1 MELNMNKKFLPL
13 FAAVIYAIT
22 LGSSTVLA
30 LQDGLARTPPM
41 GFNTWNYFGCR
52 NPQRKVDETSMK
64 QIADAFLSKGM
75 KDVGYEFVNIDD
87 CWASGS
93 RDSRGGLAADPQ
105 FFPKGMREIGDY
117 IHSKGLKF
125 GLYTDVGTSTC
136 ATCYGT
142 GGLPGMINHEQ
153 QDADTFVAWGV
164 DYLKVDFCCHD
175 NRAAVQQYVKVR
187 DCLKNAVTRMKSK
200 VPDAHPIVYS
210 ICNWGEQNPWQWGD
224 SVGHLWRTTKD
235 ISNQY
240 GSQMSNLDNN
250 TPLYPY
256 ARIGAWNDP
265 DMLEVG
271 YGDFATNYA
280 RARAHFSLWCMSA
293 APLIAGNDIRFM
305 STQIQEILINKDAIG
320 INQDTLGGDT
330 TRGIIQGRKVASGN
344 TELWVKLL
352 KGRKNSDYAIMLFNR
367 NNANA
372 TTISITTDQI
382 RTVGGDIAAGKAYKV
397 RDVWGKKDLP
407 DWTAG
412 GTFTSPAPVGVND
425 VFMARLSLVPP
436 IALAP
441 IATVKVNDKK
451 VQSEGEQVI
460 VNLQKAGPSAIRIVN
475 LNGKVVYSKTLAGL
489 QNHTIST
496 RGFSRGLYVVN
507 VQNASERFEEKI
519 FLK

>member
-1 MELNMNKKFLPL
+1 MLSV
-13 FAAVIYAIT
+13 FATALCTIAFSAT
-22 LGSSTVLA
+22 DLLA

-52 NPQRKVDETSMK
+52 NPSRPINEKVMK
-64 QIADAFLSKGM
+64 ELADAFVSKGM
-75 KDVGYEFVNIDD
+75 KDVGYQFVNVDD
-87 CWASGS
+87 CWALGS
-93 RDSRGGLAADPQ
+93 RDARGGLAADPNL
-105 FFPKGMREIGDY
+105 FPKGMKELGDY

-142 GGLPGMINHEQ
+142 GGLPGMQNHEQ

-164 DYLKVDFCCHD
+164 DYLKIDFCCHD
-175 NRAAVQQYVKVR
+175 NRPAVQQYTKVR
-187 DCLKNAVTRMKSK
+187 DCLRAAVTRMKPT
-200 VPDAHPIVYS
+200 VPTAHPIVYS
-210 ICNWGEQNPWQWGD
+210 ICNWGEQEPWKWGD
-224 SVGHLWRTTKD
+224 TVGHLWRTTKD

-240 GSQMSNLDNN
+240 GSQMDNLDKN

-293 APLIAGNDIRFM
+293 SPLLAGNDIRTM

-330 TRGIIQGRKVASGN
+330 TKGLIQGRKIVSGAS
-344 TELWVKLL
+344 EVWVKLL
-352 KGRKNSDYAIMLFNR
+352 KGKTNSEYAVMLFNR
-367 NNANA
+367 SNSGAVN
-372 TTISITTDQI
+372 ISVTTDQI
-382 RTVGGDIAAGKAYKV
+382 KQVGGDIATGKVYKV

-412 GTFTSPAPVGVND
+412 GTFTSPSTVGVND
-425 VFMARLSLVPP
+425 VFVMRLSIPP
-436 IALAP
+436 VMTAPKIAD
-441 IATVKVNDKK
+441 IKVKDLN
-451 VQSEGEQVI
+451 VQSEGPRVLI
-460 VNLQKAGPSAIRIVN
+460 TSSKTGPLMVRIVN
-475 LNGKVVYSKTLAGL
+475 LKGEVAYAQRMAGPL
-489 QNHTIST
+489 DCSIST
-496 RGFSRGLYVVN
+496 NGFSRGLYIVN
-507 VQNASERFEEKI
+507 VQNATERFEQKI
-519 FLK
+519 YLK